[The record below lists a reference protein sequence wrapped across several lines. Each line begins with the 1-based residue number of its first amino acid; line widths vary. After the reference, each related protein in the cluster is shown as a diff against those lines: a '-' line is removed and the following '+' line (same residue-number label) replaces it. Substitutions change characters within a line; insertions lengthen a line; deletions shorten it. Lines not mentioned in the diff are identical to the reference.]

1 MLYLR
6 DRLVLHDLSFVLNS
20 DPSDRNALIDA
31 ANSVHRKHSPVS
43 SQPQNLIDFDVPSPP
58 RVTPSA
64 DSDPRKQHHRYLVF
78 PFTDDVNPR
87 NSQPPFV
94 ATSPERA
101 GIPSSAQYS
110 ALPADAAAAFLGLL
124 PLHTG
129 LFVVLVVQ
137 SRHAGTHPL
146 GKIMSVSK
154 VRLVRLGDAMPSKDD
169 KDVAS
174 AITKIL
180 ESGSVYYSLSMDL
193 TRRSQRN
200 GSHHSKHTFWWNFP
214 MVDRLPH
221 ACKSWA
227 PHAIYGFVA
236 TSIMRFQA
244 RALAAGSGEFTTTL
258 ISRRSRHRAGTR
270 YITRGADALGN
281 VANFV
286 ETEQLVWSNESKHSF
301 TSFTLIRGSVPV
313 FWRQDNGIAKPS
325 PELDS
330 TLLASRK
337 AFSEHFDTLKDMY
350 GYVCAV
356 SLVDL
361 SGSENVLAEAFQR
374 HFELYLRPFQREKPP
389 KLVAF
394 DFHRHCA
401 GKEYERGLSILL
413 GKLRKDI
420 SQYGFYESG
429 IDTHEQLRFQSG
441 VFRVNCVDC
450 LDRTNVVQS
459 LIAHEVLS
467 MQIQT
472 VFSEEF
478 GTSSKEGLRLYT
490 ESEDRFK
497 HLWGD
502 NADAISKQYSGTG
515 ALKTDFT
522 RTGKRSTSGVIGDGV
537 KSVMRMY
544 YKNFV
549 DESRQE
555 VIDILCGNVILRKPA
570 LTNAEGYSSK
580 TKTNPNEDFGS
591 RKNSL
596 STTLWYSFEAL
607 RVNAGGDKQPVL
619 IELYDDI
626 MYVSTPDGVCFQY
639 PRKDLVSWSKYE
651 ERKTSDR
658 RIPVRLRLMYKPL
671 HHFPCTAS
679 PLDLQFKGG
688 TTARENFLRALVS
701 WSTPAGAM
709 IPPKSR
715 IRSRVLLG
723 TREGEH
729 KMSDWNLSP
738 DPEAKD
744 THEVIAL
751 VLPQSSP
758 SARHNGLAAVPI
770 DVDFSDYVLVGACA
784 VSPRGP
790 AIAVLVTKRLTPSV
804 MTVSEAVTTRSGL
817 FAAGGV
823 AAIALTAGGTSF
835 CFVSAHLEG
844 PPEAYSALSSL
855 NLGRQS
861 FDVTNQFHHF
871 SLAGYLGDMCWDQS
885 KSSLSERNIGP
896 WVKLTDGS
904 LCYTM
909 DNGISVLRNSFPTL
923 KYDDRLTQKPT
934 SMAANDMK
942 GIRALTLADGVVES
956 RPGPRLPKNVS
967 RPVIVL
973 GDLKVDGMKVP
984 LGIEQTSQINCS
996 LALFCDFATSEG
1008 ISTKQMTRFSSSVEW
1023 RETLRLSMM
1032 PSDIRVIYDSFIIGQ
1047 VMAIPPLADPVPAG
1061 HFVIPLSYALEE
1073 KKTFD
1078 VPCRLAGVRCGQL
1091 HGSISVLNNAIN
1103 QKEIGAV
1110 VGKQTVHESSTSG
1123 NVHSDRNS
1131 LPPVPRRDERDDLQD
1146 FVSPQS
1152 FQRRAQSASY
1162 AVSGSSPSSSKQK
1175 LTMEEVNDK
1184 LDAARKKG
1192 TKQIKSVVNR
1202 LSSLVAQNSPSTSRS
1217 SRNGS
1222 QKKAG
1227 DEYYRQSPQM
1237 DRFDTLSAPSTQS
1250 ASPVR
1255 STGYSTGQGT
1265 GISESESQS
1274 SQTNQAHTNP
1284 MSLRE
1289 KPRPQGTADD
1299 TSTTFGGFRSARP
1312 LSEPPTKSSS
1322 LGSSGSP
1329 QSGKDSLLEGLRAE
1343 RNLSKKR
1350 TPSRIPRH
1358 ADDTGVDLLLSGLA
1372 KQKSSPSTAVQ
1383 SGHTD
1388 EDDEWGDFASGS
1400 KKNSS
1405 RNERSATNP
1414 QIAEQSLLDL

>member
-1 MLYLR
+1 MLYLK
-6 DRLVLHDLSFVLNS
+6 DRLLLHDLSFVLNS

-31 ANSVHRKHSPVS
+31 ANSVHHKHSPVR
-43 SQPQNLIDFDVPSPP
+43 SQPQNLIDLDLPSPP

-64 DSDPRKQHHRYLVF
+64 NSDPRKQDHRYLVF
-78 PFTDDVNPR
+78 PFADDANPH
-87 NSQPPFV
+87 NPQPPFV
-94 ATSPERA
+94 TTSPERA
-101 GIPSSAQYS
+101 GIPSSAQYAS
-110 ALPADAAAAFLGLL
+110 LPADAAASFLGLL

-129 LFVVLVVQ
+129 MFVVLVVQ
-137 SRHAGTHPL
+137 SRQAGTHPL

-154 VRLVRLGDAMPSKDD
+154 VRLVRLGNAMPSKDD

-200 GSHHSKHTFWWNFP
+200 GSHHTKHTFWWNFP

-227 PHAIYGFVA
+227 PHAIYGFVG
-236 TSIMRFQA
+236 TTIMRFHA
-244 RALAAGSGEFTTTL
+244 RALASGSGEFTTTL

-286 ETEQLVWSNESKHSF
+286 ETEQVVWSNESKHSF

-325 PELDS
+325 PELDA

-337 AFSEHFDTLKDMY
+337 AFSEHFDILKDMY

-429 IDTHEQLRFQSG
+429 LDTHEQLRFQRG

-472 VFSEEF
+472 VFSEEI
-478 GTSSKEGLRLYT
+478 GSSGKEGLRLYS

-555 VIDILCGNVILRKPA
+555 VIDILCGNVILRKPSLA
-570 LTNAEGYSSK
+570 NGEGYSSK
-580 TKTNPNEDFGS
+580 TKPSPEEDFGS
-591 RKNSL
+591 RSNSL

-619 IELYDDI
+619 IELYDDL
-626 MYVSTPDGVCFQY
+626 MYVSTPDGICFQY

-658 RIPVRLRLMYKPL
+658 KIPVRLRLMYKPL
-671 HHFPCTAS
+671 HHFPCTAC

-701 WSTPAGAM
+701 WSTPAGTM

-723 TREGEH
+723 TSEGEH
-729 KMSDWNLSP
+729 VMRDWNLSP
-738 DPEAKD
+738 DPEAED
-744 THEVIAL
+744 TNEVIAL
-751 VLPQSSP
+751 VLPESSP
-758 SARHNGLAAVPI
+758 SARRNGLAAVPV
-770 DVDFSDYVLVGACA
+770 DVDFSDYVLVGASA

-790 AIAVLVTKRLTPSV
+790 AIAVLVTKRMTSSV

-835 CFVSAHLEG
+835 CFVSANLEG
-844 PPEAYSALSSL
+844 PPEVYSALSSL

-871 SLAGYLGDMCWDQS
+871 SLAGYLGEMCWDRS
-885 KSSLSERNIGP
+885 KSSSSERVAGP
-896 WVKLTDGS
+896 WTKLKDGS

-909 DNGISVLRNSFPTL
+909 ESGISVLRNSFPTL
-923 KYDDRLTQKPT
+923 RYDDRLIQKPT
-934 SMAANDMK
+934 NGDMAANDSK
-942 GIRALTLADGVVES
+942 RTRALTLADGVVES
-956 RPGPRLPKNVS
+956 RPGPRLPKEVS
-967 RPVIVL
+967 RPVVL
-973 GDLKVDGMKVP
+973 LCDLKVDGLKLP

-996 LALFCDFATSEG
+996 IALFCDFATSEG
-1008 ISTKQMTRFSSSVEW
+1008 ISTKQLTRFSSSVEW
-1023 RETLRLSMM
+1023 KETLRLSMM
-1032 PSDIRVIYDSFIIGQ
+1032 PSDMRVIYNSFIIGQ
-1047 VMAIPPLADPVPAG
+1047 VMAIPPLADPIPAG
-1061 HFVIPLSYALEE
+1061 HFVIPVSYALAEN
-1073 KKTFD
+1073 KTFE
-1078 VPCRLAGVRCGQL
+1078 VPCRLAGVQCGQL
-1091 HGSISVLNNAIN
+1091 HGNISVLNNAIS
-1103 QKEIGAV
+1103 QKEFDAAA
-1110 VGKQTVHESSTSG
+1110 GKQSVHESSTSG
-1123 NVHSDRNS
+1123 SAFSDRNS
-1131 LPPVPRRDERDDLQD
+1131 LPPIHRRGERDDLQD

-1162 AVSGSSPSSSKQK
+1162 AVSGSSPGSSKQK

-1184 LDAARKKG
+1184 LDAARKRG
-1192 TKQIKSVVNR
+1192 TKQIKSVVNK
-1202 LSSLVAQNSPSTSRS
+1202 LSSLVVQNSPSTSRS
-1217 SRNGS
+1217 SRIGS
-1222 QKKAG
+1222 QKKVG
-1227 DEYYRQSPQM
+1227 DESYRPSHQM
-1237 DRFDTLSAPSTQS
+1237 DRFDSMNVASSQS
-1250 ASPVR
+1250 IPTARTMS
-1255 STGYSTGQGT
+1255 YSIEQRTDV
-1265 GISESESQS
+1265 SESVS
-1274 SQTNQAHTNP
+1274 SSSEANQAHIKPTTLKEKSRSQRTVDGNSTAFG
-1284 MSLRE
+1284 SLC
-1289 KPRPQGTADD
+1289 
-1299 TSTTFGGFRSARP
+1299 SARP
-1312 LSEPPTKSSS
+1312 SSEPPTKSSS
-1322 LGSSGSP
+1322 LGGPVSP
-1329 QSGKDSLLEGLRAE
+1329 QGGRDSLLEGLRAD
-1343 RNLSKKR
+1343 RNASR
-1350 TPSRIPRH
+1350 TRTGSGIPRH
-1358 ADDTGVDLLLSGLA
+1358 ADDSGVDPLLSGLA
-1372 KQKSSPSTAVQ
+1372 KQKSSPKTAQ
-1383 SGHTD
+1383 SGGMD
-1388 EDDEWGDFASGS
+1388 DDEWGDFASAS
-1400 KKNSS
+1400 KTNSS
-1405 RNERSATNP
+1405 RNQKSAKTP